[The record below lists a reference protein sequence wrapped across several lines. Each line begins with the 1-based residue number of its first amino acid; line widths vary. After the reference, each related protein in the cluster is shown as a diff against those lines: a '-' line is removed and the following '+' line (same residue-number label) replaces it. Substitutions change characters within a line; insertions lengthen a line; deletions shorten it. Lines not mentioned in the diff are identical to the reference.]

1 MFSGQKRPNAGKK
14 GRSIPKT
21 LGVPLALVL
30 VFLTT
35 LAVMRVQAGQR
46 SGRGQTP
53 LLAVDPGPRG
63 GPPGAG
69 QFIRGLTANQTSAA
83 QLGQTQ
89 FQSPHTVTGT
99 GKIGLGP
106 RFDSNSC
113 SSCHSTPAVGGSA
126 PSANPLFAVY
136 QLNGAQN
143 SMPFF
148 ETSSGPP
155 LTARFPFQSDLI
167 TPDGNVH
174 QLFVITGRTD
184 AGNCGIAQPDFVT
197 AAAQGNLSFRQP
209 SPTFGVGL
217 VELLLDSDILANMN
231 ANKTRKQALG
241 ISGHPNI
248 AEDGSIARLGWKAQD
263 RSALIM
269 AFEQFNVEM
278 GVTSEDLPNELDET
292 PGCVLNPV
300 PEDHTNFSAKTL
312 PTFPGD
318 SERLAIFMRSLDRP
332 TPAAPNP
339 STRNGQIQFNNIGC
353 VLCHTQSF
361 TTPLTSVRALS
372 NIKANLFSD
381 LLVHHMGPCL
391 ADNIVQ
397 GIAKGDEFRT
407 APLWGSGKR
416 IFFLHDGRTTDIVQ
430 AVENHFCTGNSQYP
444 DSEANA
450 VINSFNA
457 LSPKNQQ
464 DLINFLRSL

>member
-1 MFSGQKRPNAGKK
+1 M
-14 GRSIPKT
+14 
-21 LGVPLALVL
+21 GVTLALVL
-30 VFLTT
+30 LCLST
-35 LAVMRVQAGQR
+35 LAVVRGHAGQR
-46 SGRGQTP
+46 SGSRQKP
-53 LLAVDPGPRG
+53 FLAVDPGPRG

-69 QFIRGLTANQTSAA
+69 QFIVGLTPNQTAAA

-89 FQSPHTVTGT
+89 FQSAHSVTGT
-99 GKIGLGP
+99 QEIGLGP

-113 SSCHSTPAVGGSA
+113 SSCHSTPAPGGSA
-126 PSANPLFAVY
+126 PATNPLFGVY

-155 LTARFPFQSDLI
+155 LTARFPFQSDLV

-209 SPTFGVGL
+209 TPTFGVGL

-231 ANKTRKQALG
+231 ANLSKKQVRG

-292 PGCVLNPV
+292 SGCVLNPV

-318 SERLAIFMRSLDRP
+318 SERLAIFMRFLDRP
-332 TPAAPNP
+332 TPAAPTP
-339 STRNGQIQFNNIGC
+339 STSNGQVQFKQYRMRAVSHAIVHHAPC
-353 VLCHTQSF
+353 LCEGIEQNQGQPVFRLAGS
-361 TTPLTSVRALS
+361 SYGALS
-372 NIKANLFSD
+372 
-381 LLVHHMGPCL
+381 G
-391 ADNIVQ
+391 
-397 GIAKGDEFRT
+397 
-407 APLWGSGKR
+407 
-416 IFFLHDGRTTDIVQ
+416 
-430 AVENHFCTGNSQYP
+430 
-444 DSEANA
+444 
-450 VINSFNA
+450 
-457 LSPKNQQ
+457 
-464 DLINFLRSL
+464 